1 MIANGVFLIM
11 GRPAGSSVSC
21 PREIMIR
28 RRKGPS
34 IVRIQISKQRPT
46 PGGVNIEKRISQR
59 HLDTSNFRRQ
69 PMAP

>member
-1 MIANGVFLIM
+1 MIANSIFLIM
-11 GRPAGSSVSC
+11 GCPAGSSVSC
-21 PREIMIR
+21 PREVMIR

-34 IVRIQISKQRPT
+34 VVRIRIRKQRPT
-46 PGGVNIEKRISQR
+46 PDGVNIEKRISQM